1 MLASSSYVSLVSEIV
16 WADVFGP
23 IRKYPLRF
31 NGGIVLSNDL
41 HPWQEDEIMFD
52 EKKVDQLRKERERWE
67 QTTLSNWI
75 KQSKERKGEFK
86 NTSSILI
93 KRLYTPEDI
102 ESVDYMRDLGF
113 PGEYP
118 FLRGVPATMYRG
130 RLWTMRQFSGF
141 GTAEQTNKRFKYLLK
156 EGETGLS
163 IAFDYPTILGYAS
176 DHPMGEGEVGICGV
190 AVSSLKDMEVLLNRI
205 PLDKVTTSMTING
218 PASMLLA
225 MYIAV
230 GDRQGVPR
238 EKLGGTTQ
246 NDNLKEYFAQKLCIY
261 PPRPAVKLTTDIIE
275 YCTRYLPRWNPIS
288 ISGYHIREAGA
299 SAVQELAFTIYDGI
313 SYVESTLQRGLKVDD
328 FAQRLSFF
336 FAAHN
341 DFFEEIAK
349 FRAARRIWAKLMK
362 ERFHAKNPR
371 SMWMRMHVQTSGCT
385 LTAQQP
391 LNNITRTTIQAL
403 SAVLG
408 GTQSLHTN
416 SFDEAL
422 ALPSEAA
429 VRVALRTQQI
439 IARESGATD
448 TIDPLAGS
456 YYLESLTNEMENRT
470 FEYIRKVDDM
480 GGAIV
485 AIEKGFFQKEIADS
499 AYKYQ
504 KEVDEMKRTIVG
516 VNDYK
521 IEKEEVPIELLR
533 VDPKVEKE
541 QIASLHK
548 MMRGRNKKKAED
560 TLDKLRHAAEK
571 DENLMPTIIDAVK
584 AYATLGE
591 INDVLRQ
598 VYGEYKELI
607 VI

>member
-1 MLASSSYVSLVSEIV
+1 
-16 WADVFGP
+16 
-23 IRKYPLRF
+23 
-31 NGGIVLSNDL
+31 
-41 HPWQEDEIMFD
+41 MFD
-52 EKKVDQLRKERERWE
+52 KERIAEIKKEKERWE
-67 QTTLSNWI
+67 QTTLQDWT
-75 KQSKERKGEFK
+75 KQCKERREDFR
-86 NTSSILI
+86 NTSNVSIE
-93 KRLYTPEDI
+93 RLYTPEDV
-102 ESVDYMRDLGF
+102 SSLDYIHDIGF

-118 FLRGVPATMYRG
+118 FLRGVHATMYRG

-141 GTAEQTNKRFKYLLK
+141 GTAVQTNQRFKYLLK

-163 IAFDYPTILGYAS
+163 IAFDYPTIMGYDS
-176 DHPMGEGEVGICGV
+176 DHPMAQGEVGICGV
-190 AVSSLKDMEVLLNRI
+190 AIASLRDMEALLDGI

-218 PASMLLA
+218 PAAMLLA
-225 MYIAV
+225 MYVAV
-230 GDRQGVPR
+230 GDQQGVPR
-238 EKLGGTTQ
+238 GNLGGTTQ

-261 PPRPAVKLTTDIIE
+261 PPKPAVKLTTDIIE
-275 YCTRYLPRWNPIS
+275 YCTKHLPRWNPIS
-288 ISGYHIREAGA
+288 ISGYHIREAGS

-313 SYVESTLQRGLKVDD
+313 TYVESTMKRGLKVDD

-336 FAAHN
+336 FASHN
-341 DFFEEIAK
+341 DFFEEVAK
-349 FRAARRIWAKLMK
+349 FRAARRIWARLMK
-362 ERFHAKNPR
+362 ERFHVKNPR

-391 LNNITRTTIQAL
+391 LNNVTRTTIQAL
-403 SAVLG
+403 AAVVG

-422 ALPSEAA
+422 ALPSENA

-439 IARESGATD
+439 VAHESGATQ
-448 TIDPLAGS
+448 TIDPLAGA
-456 YYLESLTNEMENRT
+456 YYIEALTNKMEEKT
-470 FEYIRKVDDM
+470 FEYIRRIDEM

-504 KEVDEMKRTIVG
+504 REIEEMKRTIVG

-521 IEKEEVPIELLR
+521 IEKEETPIELLR

-541 QIASLHK
+541 QLASLYELK
-548 MMRGRNKKKAED
+548 QERNKKKVEEV
-560 TLDKLRHAAEK
+560 LGKLRRSAEK
-571 DENLMPTIIDAVK
+571 NENLMPVIIESVK

-591 INDVLRQ
+591 ICEELRQ

-607 VI
+607 II

>member
-1 MLASSSYVSLVSEIV
+1 
-16 WADVFGP
+16 
-23 IRKYPLRF
+23 
-31 NGGIVLSNDL
+31 
-41 HPWQEDEIMFD
+41 MFD
-52 EKKVDQLRKERERWE
+52 KKKIDELKKERERWE
-67 QTTLSNWI
+67 QTTLPNWI
-75 KQSKERKGEFK
+75 RQSSERKNEFR
-86 NTSSILI
+86 SSSNMPI
-93 KRLYTPEDI
+93 KRLYTPED
-102 ESVDYMRDLGF
+102 VKDLDYLQDLGF

-118 FLRGVPATMYRG
+118 FLRGVHATMYRG
-130 RLWTMRQFSGF
+130 RFWTMRQFSGF

-163 IAFDYPTILGYAS
+163 IAFDYPTIMGYDS
-176 DHPMGEGEVGICGV
+176 DHPMGKGEVGICGV
-190 AVSSLKDMEVLLNRI
+190 AISSLKDMQVLLNGI

-218 PASMLLA
+218 PAAMLLA
-225 MYIAV
+225 MYVAV
-230 GDRQGVPR
+230 GDKQGISR

-261 PPRPAVKLTTDIIE
+261 PPKSSVKLTTDIIE
-275 YCTRYLPRWNPIS
+275 YCARNLQRWNPIS

-299 SAVQELAFTIYDGI
+299 NAVQELAFTIYDGI
-313 SYVESTLQRGLKVDD
+313 TYVESTLQRGLKVDE
-328 FAQRLSFF
+328 FAHRLSFF
-336 FAAHN
+336 FASHN
-341 DFFEEIAK
+341 DFFEELAK
-349 FRAARRIWAKLMK
+349 FRAARRLWAKLMK

-403 SAVLG
+403 AAVLG

-422 ALPSEAA
+422 ALPGEEA

-439 IARESGATD
+439 IAHESGATN

-456 YYLESLTNEMENRT
+456 YYVEALTNEMEEKAT
-470 FEYIRKVDDM
+470 EYIQKLDDM
-480 GGAIV
+480 GGAMV

-499 AYKYQ
+499 SYKYQ
-504 KEVDEMKRTIVG
+504 KEIDERKRTIVG
-516 VNDYK
+516 VNNYQ
-521 IEKEEVPIELLR
+521 IEKEEYPIKLLR

-541 QIASLHK
+541 QVANLQNVRK
-548 MMRGRNKKKAED
+548 TRDNRKAEEM
-560 TLDKLRHAAEK
+560 LDKLELSAEK
-571 DENLMPTIIDAVK
+571 DENLMPAIIEAVK

-591 INDVLRQ
+591 ICSVLRK

>member
-1 MLASSSYVSLVSEIV
+1 MFDKGKINEIV
-16 WADVFGP
+16 
-23 IRKYPLRF
+23 
-31 NGGIVLSNDL
+31 
-41 HPWQEDEIMFD
+41 
-52 EKKVDQLRKERERWE
+52 KERERWE
-67 QTTLSNWI
+67 KTTLPKWMTQRPERKSEFRNHSDTLI
-75 KQSKERKGEFK
+75 KQV
-86 NTSSILI
+86 
-93 KRLYTPEDI
+93 YTPEDI
-102 ESVDYMRDLGF
+102 KDMDYMRELGF

-118 FLRGVPATMYRG
+118 FTRGVHATMYRG
-130 RLWTMRQFSGF
+130 RLWTMRQFSGY
-141 GTAEQTNKRFKYLLK
+141 GTAEQTNQRFKYLLE

-163 IAFDYPTILGYAS
+163 IAFDYPTIRGYDS
-176 DHPMGEGEVGICGV
+176 DHPFSQGEVGVCGV
-190 AVSSLKDMEVLLNRI
+190 AISSLKDMEILLDGI

-218 PASMLLA
+218 PSAMLLG

-230 GDRQGVPR
+230 GDKQGVSR

-246 NDNLKEYFAQKLCIY
+246 NDVLKEFFAQKLIIF
-261 PPRPAVKLTTDIIE
+261 PPKPSVKLVTDIIE
-275 YCTRYLPRWNPIS
+275 YCTKHVPRWNPIS

-299 SAVQELAFTIYDGI
+299 NAVQELAFTLYDGI
-313 SYVESTLQRGLKVDD
+313 TYVESCLERGMKVDD
-328 FAQRLSFF
+328 FAPRLSFF

-349 FRAARRIWAKLMK
+349 FRAARRIWAKVMK

-371 SMWMRMHVQTSGCT
+371 SMWMRMHVQTAGFT

-391 LNNITRTTIQAL
+391 INNIIRVTIQAL
-403 SAVLG
+403 SAVAA

-422 ALPSEAA
+422 ALPSEEA
-429 VRVALRTQQI
+429 VRIALRTQQI
-439 IARESGATD
+439 IAHESGAAN

-456 YYLESLTNEMENRT
+456 YYVENLTNEMEKRT
-470 FEYIRKVDDM
+470 MEYFQKLDDM
-480 GGAIV
+480 GGATP

-504 KEVDEMKRTIVG
+504 KEVDKRKQVLVG
-516 VNDYK
+516 VNDY
-521 IEKEEVPIELLR
+521 ITEEKYPIKVLR

-541 QIASLHK
+541 QVARLQKLKRERNNRKVKQVLEKLHY
-548 MMRGRNKKKAED
+548 A
-560 TLDKLRHAAEK
+560 TEK

-584 AYATLGE
+584 AYATIGE
-591 INDVLRQ
+591 ICDMLRK